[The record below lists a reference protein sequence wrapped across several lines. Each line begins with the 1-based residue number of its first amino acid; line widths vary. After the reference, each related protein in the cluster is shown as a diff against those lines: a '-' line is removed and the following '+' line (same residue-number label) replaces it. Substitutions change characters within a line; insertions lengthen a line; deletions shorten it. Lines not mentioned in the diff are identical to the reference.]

1 MSIWKRITTKQINP
15 ELAQELLKKA
25 QQEVENMPPIN
36 IIVAGKTG
44 SGKSTLINALFR
56 ENIAQT
62 GVGLPI
68 TQQLVRLTKENIP
81 LTLYDTRGLELNQEV
96 QQQVQASLLDLID
109 MQAEMGER
117 EAIHLVYYCINAM
130 GSRIESFEIELI
142 QALAKK
148 VPVILVLTQTIGQ
161 ENSEFEKYLR
171 GQNLAVKAI
180 IPILAKDYVVKKG
193 NVISAFGLQELIDTT
208 MELIPSEVH
217 RAFINAQQI
226 DLARKV
232 ENARRWAKTYVS
244 SAFGIGFIPIPIA
257 DATLL
262 IPMQITMLAH
272 LTAIFGISLDISQ
285 VVSLLAGIGGTG
297 SATYFGKMI
306 VSSLFKWIPGLGT
319 ISGGVVTGMTASTMT
334 IALAYSYI
342 EVMRQITKAE
352 MSGRN
357 LRLRELQQL
366 MNKSFETHLKE
377 VSKFLPDSVR
387 EKLLPEWF
395 QDFLTKR

>member
-1 MSIWKRITTKQINP
+1 
-15 ELAQELLKKA
+15 
-25 QQEVENMPPIN
+25 
-36 IIVAGKTG
+36 
-44 SGKSTLINALFR
+44 
-56 ENIAQT
+56 
-62 GVGLPI
+62 
-68 TQQLVRLTKENIP
+68 
-81 LTLYDTRGLELNQEV
+81 
-96 QQQVQASLLDLID
+96 
-109 MQAEMGER
+109 
-117 EAIHLVYYCINAM
+117 
-130 GSRIESFEIELI
+130 
-142 QALAKK
+142 
-148 VPVILVLTQTIGQ
+148 
-161 ENSEFEKYLR
+161 
-171 GQNLAVKAI
+171 
-180 IPILAKDYVVKKG
+180 
-193 NVISAFGLQELIDTT
+193 
-208 MELIPSEVH
+208 
-217 RAFINAQQI
+217 
-226 DLARKV
+226 
-232 ENARRWAKTYVS
+232 
-244 SAFGIGFIPIPIA
+244 
-257 DATLL
+257 
-262 IPMQITMLAH
+262 MQITMLAH